1 MKITHLL
8 LCLLVSNLSWG
19 KSYKKKVLFIGNSYT
34 YVNDLPKMLADVAL
48 SVGDTLIYDSNTPG
62 GWGLSEHSA
71 NATTMSKIALGT
83 WDYVVLQ
90 DQSQRPSFPI
100 VQVEKEVFPYA
111 KRLDSLIN
119 VSNTCG
125 ETVFYM
131 TWGRK
136 NGDASNCASFPPLC
150 TYAGM
155 DSLLQLRY
163 RMMADSNKAIL
174 SPVGAVWKRLRTTS
188 PTLEL
193 YSADESHPSV
203 AGTYAAACCFYATV
217 FRKDPNLIT
226 FNSSLSAA
234 DAATIRAAAKLVV
247 FDSLKKW
254 NIGIYD
260 PKANFS
266 YTTTSST
273 VNFSNS
279 SQNASSYYWD
289 FGDSK
294 NATIANPT
302 HTYTAKGTYIVKLIV
317 SKCGLSD
324 TIVKTITIGT
334 SGIEEEIKLMEW
346 ALFPNPTQSTLNI
359 RLNIAQKVNFR
370 IINGMGQ
377 LVKEGFVS
385 EQEKTI
391 DVSHLSKGIYS
402 IQLFN
407 KQESFGQQKFL
418 KE

>member
-1 MKITHLL
+1 MKIRLVL
-8 LCLLVSNLSWG
+8 LCLLISNLSWG

-62 GWGLSEHSA
+62 GWTLNQHSTD
-71 NATTMSKIALGT
+71 ATTKGKIALGT

-90 DQSQRPSFPI
+90 EQSQRPAFPI
-100 VQVEKEVFPYA
+100 TQVEVEVFPFA

-302 HTYTAKGTYIVKLIV
+302 HTYTAKGTYTVKLIV

-324 TIVKTITIGT
+324 TMVKMITIGT
-334 SGIEEEIKLMEW
+334 SGIEEEIKLKEW

-359 RLNIAQKVNFR
+359 RLNITQKVNFR

>member
-1 MKITHLL
+1 MKFKILI
-8 LCLLVSNLSWG
+8 LCLLISNLSWG
-19 KSYKKKVLFIGNSYT
+19 KSFKKKVLFIGNSYT
-34 YVNDLPKMLADVAL
+34 YVNDLPKMLADIAL
-48 SVGDTLIYDSNTPG
+48 STGDTLIYDSNTLG
-62 GWGLSEHSA
+62 GWTLNQHASD
-71 NATTMSKIALGT
+71 ATTTGKIALGT

-90 DQSQRPSFPI
+90 EQSQKPAFPI
-100 VQVEKEVFPYA
+100 TQVEVEVFPFA

-203 AGTYAAACCFYATV
+203 AGTYAAACCFYSTV

-266 YTTTSST
+266 YTTASNT

-279 SQNASSYYWD
+279 SQNASSYYWG
-289 FGDSK
+289 FGDGK
-294 NATIANPT
+294 NATTTNPV
-302 HTYTAKGTYIVKLIV
+302 HTYTTKGTYTVKLIV
-317 SKCGLSD
+317 NKCGLSD
-324 TIVKTITIGT
+324 TAVKTITIGT
-334 SGIEEEIKLMEW
+334 SAINEEIELKKW
-346 ALFPNPTQSTLNI
+346 TLFPNPTNSSLNI
-359 RLNIAQKVNFR
+359 RLKVAQKLNYR
-370 IINGMGQ
+370 IINSMGQ
-377 LVKEGFVS
+377 LVKEGLVN
-385 EQEKTI
+385 EQEKNI

-402 IQLFN
+402 IQLLDI
-407 KQESFGQQKFL
+407 QQILGEQKFL